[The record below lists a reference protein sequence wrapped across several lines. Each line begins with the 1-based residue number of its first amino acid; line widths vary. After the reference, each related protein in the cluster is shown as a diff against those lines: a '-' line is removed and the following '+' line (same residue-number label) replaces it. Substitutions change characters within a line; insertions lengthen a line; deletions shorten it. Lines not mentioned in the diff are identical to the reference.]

1 MFGRL
6 RIVFRFLVCGF
17 IANGTIFF
25 GPNALAVTRT
35 WTTFGS
41 GLFNDAN
48 NWFPSGVPGP
58 SDFVSFEVGFN
69 PYTVT
74 FPGNNLGDPLASYST
89 SFLRVRDNGVTFDG
103 STAAGRGAST
113 YSVTSTTQTEANR
126 AIIIGVGTG
135 ENSSLTVSHTG
146 IVCCGQLSSL
156 NTVAATLGD
165 VANSSGTLN
174 MNNGT
179 FNVTGSDFTQTQ
191 LIVGNNGTGT
201 LNVKNGA
208 DVNVS
213 GFNSTTSLGH
223 HAGSS
228 GTVTVDGPGSTW
240 TTADQL
246 WIGEH
251 GTGTFTVQNGGSVTT
266 SSAAGDKTIIGVF
279 ADANGFATVAGAGS
293 TWTQTDGLT
302 VGNSGPGTLTVSNGG
317 SLTTTGLSIGG
328 GSGASG
334 SVTVTG
340 SGSTL
345 NGGGSI
351 NVGSTGNASM
361 AIQNGGAVTSGA
373 ALIRALNG
381 GTAQVLLAGAG
392 SSWSVTSG
400 SLAIGLPEP
409 GFTTS
414 PTSLTINTGATVNVT
429 HNVNLDTAS
438 TLTLQGGTLSAAE
451 IGLNGLQFNGTFQW
465 SSGTLHVGV
474 FRKSLTNQAGTLAP
488 GTSIGSTI
496 IDGNYT
502 QQAGA
507 KLAID
512 IGGTAANTQY
522 DVVSSEGVAN
532 LNGLLQLTLINA
544 FMPTSGQQFT
554 IFNTVG
560 GITGAFSNVANG
572 QRLTTSDGG
581 GSFIVNYG
589 VGSAFAPTSIVLS
602 SFLAVGLPGDYN
614 HNNVVDSADYVL
626 WRNTLGQTGSG
637 LAADGNGNGQVDAA
651 DFDIWRAHF
660 GQTPGSGAA
669 ASENFAV
676 PEPNPTTML
685 FLAAVCFYF
694 RRC

>member
-1 MFGRL
+1 MFRRL
-6 RIVFRFLVCGF
+6 RFVLRFLVWGF
-17 IANGTIFF
+17 IASGTIFF
-25 GPNALAVTRT
+25 GSNASAVTRT

-48 NWFPSGVPGP
+48 NWFPSGIPGP
-58 SDFVSFEVGFN
+58 SDFVSFEVGFS

-74 FPGNNLGDPLASYST
+74 FPGNNLGDPLANYST

-113 YSVTSTTQTEANR
+113 YSVTSVTQTEANR

-156 NTVAATLGD
+156 TTVAVTLGD

-201 LNVKNGA
+201 MNVNNGA

-228 GTVTVDGPGSTW
+228 GTVTVNGAGSTW

-266 SSAAGDKTIIGVF
+266 SSAAGGKTIIGVF
-279 ADANGFATVAGAGS
+279 ADANGFATVTGPGS

-317 SLTTTGLSIGG
+317 SLATTGLSIGDG
-328 GSGASG
+328 VGASG

-340 SGSTL
+340 AGSTL

-361 AIQNGGAVTSGA
+361 AIQNGGAVASGA

-381 GTAQVLLAGAG
+381 GTAQVLVAGAG

-400 SLAIGLPEP
+400 TLAIGLPEP

-429 HNVNLDTAS
+429 HNINLDTAS

-465 SSGTLHVGV
+465 TSGTLHVGV
-474 FRKSLTNQAGTLAP
+474 FRKSLTNQGGTLAP
-488 GTSIGSTI
+488 GNSIGNTV

-512 IGGTAANTQY
+512 LGGTTANTQY

-572 QRLTTSDGG
+572 QRLITSDGG

-589 VGSAFAPTSIVLS
+589 VGSAFDPMSIVLS
-602 SFLAVGLPGDYN
+602 SFIAVGLPGDYN
-614 HNNVVDSADYVL
+614 HNNVVDAADYVL

-637 LAADGNGNGQVDAA
+637 LAADGNGNGQIDAA

-660 GQTPGSGAA
+660 GQTAGSGAA
-669 ASENFAV
+669 SSANFAV
-676 PEPNPTTML
+676 PEPNPATML
-685 FLAAVCFYF
+685 FLAAACFYF
-694 RRC
+694 RRR